1 MERGRVEL
9 LQPPP
14 YPNPFPSL
22 TTRHHPLQLRSSA
35 RCRYNERAA
44 SVPAVGTEVLVQRVI
59 SGAVQ
64 GGLSGWHAGEVTA
77 MLQGA
82 SFLTEV
88 RPAPPR
94 PAP

>member
-1 MERGRVEL
+1 M
-9 LQPPP
+9 
-14 YPNPFPSL
+14 
-22 TTRHHPLQLRSSA
+22 
-35 RCRYNERAA
+35 
-44 SVPAVGTEVLVQRVI
+44 GTEVLVQRVI

-94 PAP
+94 PLHRCQAPCRLAVVRAALRRAGGG